1 MHNSSHLLADL
12 ICVVLFSKNAPRF
25 WVSAESA
32 HTRTDTP
39 QQCLLMVPLLFAC
52 RHAVLRQD
60 EAAGQVL
67 GLLLGLDAVKVLLP
81 VEPVPVQAPAP
92 DGGGATPRP
101 ALHSPIVFVLF
112 RCAGGAA
119 L

>member
-1 MHNSSHLLADL
+1 MLVCACGLL
-12 ICVVLFSKNAPRF
+12 
-25 WVSAESA
+25 
-32 HTRTDTP
+32 
-39 QQCLLMVPLLFAC
+39 C

-92 DGGGATPRP
+92 DGRGHAQRTLRHPFQSMLSG
-101 ALHSPIVFVLF
+101 
-112 RCAGGAA
+112 CAGGAA
-119 L
+119 LSHAAGNLSQQEWNL